1 MRIITKIPLTFA
13 LETTIFLEKDNGEQE
28 TLAISQIVNLDR
40 DLPYYANLYKA
51 NEIYI
56 IGNKEYAEA
65 IQCDVQYE
73 LINRY
78 SNNNIK
84 IIIQGE

>member
-13 LETTIFLEKDNGEQE
+13 LETAIFLEKDNGEQE

-40 DLPYYANLYKA
+40 DLSYFANLYNA
-51 NEIYI
+51 NEICI

-65 IQCDVQYE
+65 IQCDIQYE
-73 LINRY
+73 LINKY
-78 SNNNIK
+78 SNNNIN
-84 IIIQGE
+84 ITIQGE